1 MKRIQMNSFL
11 TDFRAIVKRKPMIK
25 AVNFKLL
32 MLSYIRYK
40 VTRSLNYLVEMES
53 RQISF
58 AWLAT
63 EYERV
68 RESDKFITRRLWR
81 TSRDIALWC
90 YHTYQAR
97 LSYSSP
103 WALARHS
110 LPRPV
115 GAKFEYYLPASFENR
130 FPTTCI
136 NSPYLSAMAQIC
148 KQLTFNL
155 QVVDRSAGS
164 YLVSTPEGWV
174 TTPCLAECNEALAL
188 GDVQT

>member
-130 FPTTCI
+130 SRPRVLI
-136 NSPYLSAMAQIC
+136 LHIYQPWLRSVNNSLLIC
-148 KQLTFNL
+148 RLLTG
-155 QVVDRSAGS
+155 QRVHI
-164 YLVSTPEGWV
+164 
-174 TTPCLAECNEALAL
+174 
-188 GDVQT
+188 